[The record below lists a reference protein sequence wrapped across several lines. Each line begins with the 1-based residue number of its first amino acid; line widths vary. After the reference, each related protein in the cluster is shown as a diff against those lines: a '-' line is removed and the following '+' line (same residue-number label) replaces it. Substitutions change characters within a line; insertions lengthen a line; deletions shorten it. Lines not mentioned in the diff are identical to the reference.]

1 MVDLG
6 SWPGGWLQVA
16 SALVGPSGRVVG
28 VDRAAIEPP
37 LQLAN
42 VIALQADLTQ
52 PGVAEAVLE
61 ALGGLADSLLSDA
74 APKLSGVR
82 ATDRANEE
90 ALLGAVGELVPKLLK
105 PGGDL
110 LLKLMD
116 GPEAEALVRRIRS
129 LFEKVKTV
137 RPEASRK
144 GTSERYL
151 LGWRYRPI
159 A

>member
-61 ALGGLADSLLSDA
+61 ALGGLADSLLCDA

>member
-1 MVDLG
+1 VVDLG

-90 ALLGAVGELVPKLLK
+90 ALLGAVGELVPKRLK

-110 LLKLMD
+110 LLKLRD
-116 GPEAEALVRRIRS
+116 GPEAEALVRRMRS

>member
-61 ALGGLADSLLSDA
+61 ALGGLADSLLCDA

-116 GPEAEALVRRIRS
+116 GPEAEALVRRMRS